1 MTFDIFYF
9 ATPKKV
15 QLIFSIISAIG
26 IILIMGLSFLPT
38 IDYIDWMKMRST
50 TTVKDSIIGKK
61 IPLNIIFSVYGI
73 FLISLI
79 IRYVWK
85 LFQLIRFGLPDRD
98 RFSEIEKK

>member
-1 MTFDIFYF
+1 
-9 ATPKKV
+9 
-15 QLIFSIISAIG
+15 
-26 IILIMGLSFLPT
+26 MGLSFLPT

-50 TTVKDSIIGKK
+50 TTVKVPLIGKK

-85 LFQLIRFGLPDRD
+85 LFQLIRFGLPDKD
-98 RFSEIEKK
+98 RFSELEKK